1 MRERERVR
9 MREKAWKRER
19 ERERERVKGRE
30 RERESERER
39 EILRKKKIFK
49 EIDQWISKDRLEKGR
64 RDQFPKVDGIGPN
77 EGLAGVGQTKKNP
90 KRGEMGRFDLQP
102 FKKMRPKKK
111 IHQF

>member
-1 MRERERVR
+1 M
-9 MREKAWKRER
+9 A
-19 ERERERVKGRE
+19 
-30 RERESERER
+30 
-39 EILRKKKIFK
+39 
-49 EIDQWISKDRLEKGR
+49 KDRLEKGR

-111 IHQF
+111 IHQFLTHFKYLKKTKPNNYTVHDHHTYNS

>member
-1 MRERERVR
+1 MRERESVR
-9 MREKAWKRER
+9 MREKAWKRVSER
-19 ERERERVKGRE
+19 DKAWK
-30 RERESERER
+30 RERESEMER
-39 EILRKKKIFK
+39 DILREKKIFK

-64 RDQFPKVDGIGPN
+64 RDQFPKVDGLGPN